1 MPQGKMKVKAKM
13 PQGAKIKNKAIS
25 KPKDIQKKNRPAQ
38 PKKDLLT
45 AAVTKA
51 INDSNEAV
59 FKQKAAVEGGKQ
71 FRVIPSDDIQPG
83 TSVKKDS
90 KLDKGRLPKKK

>member
-1 MPQGKMKVKAKM
+1 MKVKAKM
-13 PQGAKIKNKAIS
+13 PHGAKIKNKAIS
-25 KPKDIQKKNRPAQ
+25 KPKDVQKKNRPSQ
-38 PKKDLLT
+38 PKKDLMT

-51 INDSNEAV
+51 INDSNEAT
-59 FKQKAAVEGGKQ
+59 FKKKATVEGKT
-71 FRVIPSDDIQPG
+71 FTIVPDADTKAG